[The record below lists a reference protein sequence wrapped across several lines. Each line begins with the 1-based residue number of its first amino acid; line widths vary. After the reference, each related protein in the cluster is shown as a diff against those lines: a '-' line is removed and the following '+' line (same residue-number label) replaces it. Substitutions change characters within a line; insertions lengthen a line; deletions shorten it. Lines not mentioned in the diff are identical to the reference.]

1 MRTAAAR
8 AHPNIALVK
17 YWGKRDEELILPAAG
32 SLSLTLDGFA
42 TTTTVS
48 LDPSAAADCFTLN
61 GAGASPTQSERVT
74 RFLDLV
80 RSRAG
85 SSSPA
90 VVSSR
95 NEAPTGAGLASSA
108 SGFAA
113 LAVAAATAYGLDL
126 DRAELSRLARRGSG
140 SATRSLVDGLS
151 IWHAGD
157 DDASSFAEPID
168 GPEMSMV
175 IVTIDA
181 AEKAVS
187 SREAMR
193 RTAATSPY
201 YAGWID
207 STAHS
212 LREMSAACRAGDFTR
227 VGEITELNALRMHA
241 AIESCEPPIRYLR
254 AGSVAVFDAV
264 EQLRADGIEA
274 YATADAGP
282 NVVVI
287 SRPADAAAV
296 AERLGG
302 LGAVR
307 VVGAG
312 PGARLISEEDCA

>member
-1 MRTAAAR
+1 MRTATAR

-48 LDPSAAADCFTLN
+48 LDPSAAEDRFTLN
-61 GAGASPTQSERVT
+61 GAAASPTQSERVT
-74 RFLDLV
+74 RFVDLV

-90 VVSSR
+90 VVRSR

-126 DRAELSRLARRGSG
+126 DRADLSRLARRGSG

-157 DDASSFAEPID
+157 DAASFAEPID
-168 GPEMSMV
+168 GPAMSMV
-175 IVTIDA
+175 IVTVDA

-201 YAGWID
+201 YAGWVD

-212 LREMSAACRAGDFTR
+212 LREMTTACRAGDFTR

-241 AIESCEPPIRYLR
+241 AIEACEPSIRYLR

-312 PGARLISEEDCA
+312 PGARLIPEEDCA

>member
-1 MRTAAAR
+1 MRTATAR

-48 LDPSAAADCFTLN
+48 LDPSAAEDRFSLN
-61 GAGASPTQSERVT
+61 GAEASPAQSERVT

-85 SSSPA
+85 SSSSA
-90 VVSSR
+90 VVRSR

-126 DRAELSRLARRGSG
+126 DRADLSRLARRGSG

-157 DDASSFAEPID
+157 DAASFAEPID
-168 GPEMSMV
+168 GPAMSMV
-175 IVTIDA
+175 IVTVDA

-201 YAGWID
+201 YAGWVD

-212 LREMSAACRAGDFTR
+212 LQAMSAACRAGDFTR

-241 AIESCEPPIRYLR
+241 AIEACEPSIRYLR

-312 PGARLISEEDCA
+312 PGARLIPEEDCA